1 MKEEYIYAV
10 ARVRAREL
18 GLLSRQDVDQLMAC
32 RTYEECLR
40 TLSDKGWGTGEAN
53 LSAEAVLAAEEE
65 KTWAFIHEL
74 TDDMAPFKVLLLPT
88 DYNNLKAAIKT
99 VVTGV
104 EPHEVFLPGGEIDPE
119 LMLRC
124 VREGDFSA
132 LPEDMAR
139 LRN

>member
-65 KTWAFIHEL
+65 KTWAFIHAVSYTHL
-74 TDDMAPFKVLLLPT
+74 TLPT
-88 DYNNLKAAIKT
+88 MAT
-99 VVTGV
+99 V
-104 EPHEVFLPGGEIDPE
+104 
-119 LMLRC
+119 
-124 VREGDFSA
+124 
-132 LPEDMAR
+132 
-139 LRN
+139 